1 MSDLLYVRCF
11 GSKMLLVLLISFI
24 QVDVVQLMTVSL
36 PILGYVEK
44 MVKTYLPRGDTMEVK
59 K

>member
-1 MSDLLYVRCF
+1 
-11 GSKMLLVLLISFI
+11 MLLVLLISFI

-36 PILGYVEK
+36 SILGYVEK